1 VADLIAFGMSEA
13 QARAHV
19 AADADERPQHCEVH
33 PENWDTVMMFQ
44 RVQTQW
50 MYGSMG
56 HRLGLRYEG
65 IEPIMRAHVKQRERA
80 AMWDRLQFMEAVVLE
95 ANMATPDAD

>member
-1 VADLIAFGMSEA
+1 MGVPESE
-13 QARAHV
+13 ARAHV
-19 AADADERPQHCEVH
+19 AVEDEGDEERPEHFDVH

-50 MYGSMG
+50 IYGPTG

-65 IEPIMRAHVKQRERA
+65 IEPIMRAQVQRKERP

-95 ANMATPDAD
+95 ADMAVPDAD